1 MTESTAIDR
10 YFSLTARGSS
20 VQREV
25 RGGLATFFTMA
36 YIVVLNPIILGSGVD
51 KYGHHLSIA
60 QLTTS
65 TALVA
70 AVMTAIM
77 GVVGNLPL
85 AIATGLGLNSLVAF
99 TIAPTMSWPDAMGLV
114 VLEGVGIVILAPPGL
129 RETTLN
135 SIPMPLNQ
143 AISVGIGLFIASSA
157 SST

>member
-1 MTESTAIDR
+1 TTVERAPRSVIERTFALTE
-10 YFSLTARGSS
+10 RGST

-77 GVVGNLPL
+77 GIVGNLPL
-85 AIATGLGLNSLVAF
+85 AIAAGLGLNSLLAF
-99 TIAPTMSWPDAMGLV
+99 TIAPTMSWPDPTGLV
-114 VLEGVGIVILAPPGL
+114 VLEG
-129 RETTLN
+129 
-135 SIPMPLNQ
+135 
-143 AISVGIGLFIASSA
+143 
-157 SST
+157 